1 MILAFDVG
9 YHADHSK
16 VAVGILDSWNDVINF
31 DFEHHQLAQ
40 KYSLGDFKVATF
52 SYEALPADYQ
62 PGAFYKRELPL
73 IGSALKNYQLHQVD
87 LIIVDGYVDLKVGKP
102 GLGAYL
108 YDELDQQIPVIGVA
122 KSYFRDTDALPILR
136 GESQKPLYVSARGIS
151 LERAAAII
159 ANLPGKF
166 RHPDFLKAVD
176 LETRV

>member
-9 YHADHSK
+9 YHTDHSK
-16 VAVGILDSWNDVINF
+16 VAVGILDSWNDVIDF
-31 DFEHHQLAQ
+31 DFEQHQLAQ
-40 KYSLGDFKVATF
+40 KYSLRDFKVATF
-52 SYEALPADYQ
+52 DSQAMPADYQ

-73 IGSALKNYQLHQVD
+73 IISALQNYQLHQVD
-87 LIIVDGYVDLKVGKP
+87 LIIVDGYVDLKAGKP

-108 YDELDQQIPVIGVA
+108 YAEQGQRIPVIGVA
-122 KSYFRDTDALPILR
+122 KSYYRDTDALPVLR

-159 ANLPGKF
+159 ATLPGKY

-176 LETRV
+176 LATRV